1 MEPVPETEA
10 VFEELA
16 AHGDTEVATILDDMG
31 RRTLEIVPDCVG
43 LSLMMVADGLTYTLV
58 ASDERFASLDAV
70 QYFDEGPA
78 NAVLGTQQP
87 VVVNTEALMDEG
99 RWLTFARA
107 TSETGIA
114 STLSMPLVRN
124 GHVIGAVNLY
134 ASATNAF
141 NGHHGKLADALRV
154 RRECDHQR
162 RSHLQHP
169 RGGGEGSPRTVRPV
183 RHRRCSKHH
192 RGGKGCGHHDREGA
206 ARAGRSTCRNH
217 RSTSRARPEEHLR
230 VMTRSIEK

>member
-141 NGHHGKLADALRV
+141 NGHHGKLADALGASAENAITNADLTFSTREEAAKAPQELSDQFDIDAALGIIAGAKAVDITTAKARLEQAAV
-154 RRECDHQR
+154 RAGITEAQ
-162 RSHLQHP
+162 
-169 RGGGEGSPRTVRPV
+169 
-183 RHRRCSKHH
+183 
-192 RGGKGCGHHDREGA
+192 A
-206 ARAGRSTCRNH
+206 ARV
-217 RSTSRARPEEHLR
+217 LK
-230 VMTRSIEK
+230 SIYAS